1 MKKLLIIIVLLSCI
15 VMPVQAMEFDPPE
28 VPDSGELY
36 MPDDTQSFGQALW
49 YILLQAM
56 EQLAPEIS
64 TAFSVCLSVVA
75 AVLLVRLSDSF
86 PGASK
91 QILHLVSAVLIGI
104 ILLKPSNTMI
114 RLGMKTVSEMTQ
126 YGKLLI
132 PVLTAALAA
141 QGGVT
146 SSAALYAGTVFF
158 ISFLSSMIV
167 KLTIPMI
174 YIYICLSL
182 ANSAVGDDLLANL
195 KKFLKWL
202 ITWSLKIVLYVFTG
216 YIGITGVVSGTADAS
231 AVKALKLTV
240 SGMVPVV
247 GGIIS
252 DASETILVSASVMK
266 SAAGVYGIL
275 AIIAVWVGPFLKI
288 GVQYLMLKITGAM
301 CMLFS
306 NKQASE
312 LIKDFSTGM
321 GMVLG
326 MFGTVGLLLLV
337 SVVCFMKGMT

>member
-49 YILLQAM
+49 HILLQAM

-91 QILHLVSAVLIGI
+91 QIIHLVSAVLIGI

-158 ISFLSSMIV
+158 ISFLSAMIV

-182 ANSAVGDDLLANL
+182 ANSAVGDDLLVNL
-195 KKFLKWL
+195 KNFLKWL